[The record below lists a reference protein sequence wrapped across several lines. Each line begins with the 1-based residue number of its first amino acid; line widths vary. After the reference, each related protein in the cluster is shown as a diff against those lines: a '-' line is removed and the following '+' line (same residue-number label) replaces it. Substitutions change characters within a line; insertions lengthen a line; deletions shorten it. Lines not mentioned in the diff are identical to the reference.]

1 MAERRGWTRNELI
14 LAVNLYCKTPFGRIH
29 KGNPD
34 IIKLA
39 GLIGR
44 SPGSVAWKMCNF
56 ASIDPSLD
64 RKGASHVA
72 KLDVEVW
79 NEFFNNWEDLAFES
93 QNLLAKFENKDV
105 ETLVQEED
113 RDIVFPEGKD
123 SARTVKTRVNQ
134 SFFRRM
140 ILASYDFKCCITEI
154 AIPELLLASHIVPW
168 SKDKANR
175 LNPRN
180 GLCLNALHDKAF
192 DAGLI
197 TISDSFTIIVSDL
210 IKQRKSSDNEI
221 NFLTKFDGKP
231 IILPRKFQ
239 PDTNF
244 LAYHRKNIFK
254 Q

>member
-1 MAERRGWTRNELI
+1 MTERRGWSRNELI

-29 KGNPD
+29 RGNPD

-113 RDIVFPEGKD
+113 GDATFPEGKD

-140 ILASYDFKCCITEI
+140 ILTSYNEVCCITGI
-154 AIPELLLASHIVPW
+154 SNVELLVASHIMPW
-168 SKDKANR
+168 ASDEKNR
-175 LNPRN
+175 LNPMN
-180 GLCLNALHDKAF
+180 GLCLNALHDRAF
-192 DAGLI
+192 DKGLI
-197 TISDSFTIIVSDL
+197 SIDERYNVIVSKKVKHKL
-210 IKQRKSSDNEI
+210 ILEYDK
-221 NFLTKFDGKP
+221 KP
-231 IILPRKFQ
+231 ITLPKRFIPAQ
-239 PDTNF
+239 QF
-244 LAYHRKNIFK
+244 LDFHRNNIF
-254 Q
+254 QG

>member
-29 KGNPD
+29 RENPD

-140 ILASYDFKCCITEI
+140 ILTSYNEVCCITGI
-154 AIPELLLASHIVPW
+154 SNVELLVASHIMPW
-168 SKDKANR
+168 ASDEKNR
-175 LNPRN
+175 LNPMN
-180 GLCLNALHDKAF
+180 GLCLNALHDRAF
-192 DAGLI
+192 DKGLI
-197 TISDSFTIIVSDL
+197 SIDERYNVIVSKKVKHKL
-210 IKQRKSSDNEI
+210 ILEYDK
-221 NFLTKFDGKP
+221 KP
-231 IILPRKFQ
+231 ITLPKRFI
-239 PDTNF
+239 PDPQF
-244 LAYHRKNIFK
+244 LSFHRNNIF
-254 Q
+254 QG

>member
-1 MAERRGWTRNELI
+1 MTERRGWSRNELI

-29 KGNPD
+29 RGNPD

-113 RDIVFPEGKD
+113 RDMAFPEGKD
-123 SARTVKTRVNQ
+123 LARTVKTRVNQ

-140 ILASYDFKCCITEI
+140 ILTSYNEVCCITGI
-154 AIPELLLASHIVPW
+154 SNVELLVASHIMPW
-168 SKDKANR
+168 ASDEKNR
-175 LNPRN
+175 LNPMN
-180 GLCLNALHDKAF
+180 GLCLNALHDRAF
-192 DAGLI
+192 DKGLI
-197 TISDSFTIIVSDL
+197 SIDERYNVIVSKKVKHKL
-210 IKQRKSSDNEI
+210 ILEYDK
-221 NFLTKFDGKP
+221 KP
-231 IILPRKFQ
+231 ITLPKRFIPAQ
-239 PDTNF
+239 QF
-244 LAYHRKNIFK
+244 LDFHRNNIF
-254 Q
+254 QG

>member
-1 MAERRGWTRNELI
+1 MTERRGWSRNELI

-29 KGNPD
+29 RGNPD

-93 QNLLAKFENKDV
+93 QNLLAKFEHKDV
-105 ETLVQEED
+105 ATLVQEED
-113 RDIVFPEGKD
+113 RDIAFPEGKD

-140 ILASYDFKCCITEI
+140 ILTSYNEVCCITGI
-154 AIPELLLASHIVPW
+154 SNVELLVASHIMPW
-168 SKDKANR
+168 ASDEKNR
-175 LNPRN
+175 LNPMN
-180 GLCLNALHDKAF
+180 GLCLNALHDRAF
-192 DAGLI
+192 DKGLI
-197 TISDSFTIIVSDL
+197 SIDERYNVIVSKKVKHKL
-210 IKQRKSSDNEI
+210 ILEYDK
-221 NFLTKFDGKP
+221 KP
-231 IILPRKFQ
+231 ITLPKRFIPAQ
-239 PDTNF
+239 QF
-244 LAYHRKNIFK
+244 LDSHRNNIF
-254 Q
+254 QG